1 MDTNRYP
8 TLRTRLAL
16 MLILLAALFAAG
28 ISAALY
34 ANFRAE
40 LRNALRHRLE
50 NITALA
56 GLQQNGNLF
65 QTVQTE
71 GDEAF
76 QQIQKQNL
84 KIRRSDPELRFVY
97 TMRKDA
103 NGIYFVVDGG
113 LPSEDGYSP
122 YGTRYE
128 EPGPALAENFDTM
141 TGTILEPDYYKDE
154 YGEFLSGYTPIF
166 NSEGQRVGVLGV
178 DITANTIRAQERA
191 YLVQLLTIDFIALL
205 LIVVAGYF
213 AAGYL
218 AKPIV
223 QLSDAANRIRNG
235 ELSHQITEIPATREL
250 ADLALDF
257 NSMTANLS
265 ELITNLERRVAERT
279 EDLTRKTEQLRAA
292 SYVARQTAEVQ
303 DLQALLD
310 LVVNLITDQFGYYH
324 AGIFLPNEAGDQVT
338 LMAASSIGGKQ
349 MIQRGHSLKVGTQG
363 IVGYT
368 AAQKQSRIALDV
380 GLDAVFFNNP
390 DLPLTRSEIAL
401 PLIVRDNLLGVLD
414 IQSDKPGAFTIQ
426 DIDVLETLADQVS
439 VAIEKAQLLVSSQEA
454 FSQIEALATV
464 RTREAWAQKLKE
476 RGLVV
481 TYTPLGLR
489 AEKPSASEPNMLTVP
504 ISLRGQRLGAIEIA
518 RKGSTAW
525 SKQDEEVIRDV
536 ATQMGLAID
545 NIRLLEEATQKAK
558 QEQTVG
564 ELAFRFSQALDMD
577 SLLQTA
583 ARELGQL
590 PGVEET
596 SVYIGQPNSEE
607 DLANQPWNQKPTR
620 RNGS

>member
-1 MDTNRYP
+1 MDTSRYP
-8 TLRTRLAL
+8 RLRNRFAFV
-16 MLILLAALFAAG
+16 LILLSALFAAG

-40 LRNALRHRLE
+40 LENALRHRLE
-50 NITALA
+50 NITTLA
-56 GLQQNGNLF
+56 SLQQNGDLF
-65 QTVQTE
+65 QSVQAE
-71 GDEAF
+71 NDEAF
-76 QQIQKQNL
+76 QQIQSQNL

-113 LPSEDGYSP
+113 LPSEEGYSP
-122 YGTRYE
+122 YGMRYE
-128 EPGPALAENFDTM
+128 EPGPALAQNFDTM
-141 TGTILEPDYYKDE
+141 TGATLESDYYKDE
-154 YGEFLSGYTPIF
+154 YGEFLSGYAPIF
-166 NSEGQRVGVLGV
+166 NSQGQRVGVIGV

-191 YLVQLLTIDFIALL
+191 YLVQIITIDFIALL
-205 LIVVAGYF
+205 FIVIAGYF

-223 QLSDAANRIRNG
+223 QLTEAANRIRNG
-235 ELSHQITEIPATREL
+235 ELSHRITEIPATREL

-257 NSMTANLS
+257 NAMTVNLG
-265 ELITNLERRVAERT
+265 ELITDLERRVAERT

-292 SYVARQTAEVQ
+292 SYVARQTAETL
-303 DLQALLD
+303 DLRVLLE
-310 LVVNLITDQFGYYH
+310 LVVNLVTDQFGYYH
-324 AGIFLPNEAGDQVT
+324 AGIFLPNEAGDLVT
-338 LMAASSIGGKQ
+338 LMAASSTGGKQ

-363 IVGYT
+363 VVGYA

-380 GLDAVFFNNP
+380 GTDAVFFNNP

-401 PLIVRDNLLGVLD
+401 PLIVRDTLLGVLD
-414 IQSDKPGAFTIQ
+414 IQSDKPGVFAVQ

-439 VAIEKAQLLVSSQEA
+439 VAIEKAQLLESSQEA
-454 FSQIEALATV
+454 FSQLEALAAT
-464 RTREAWAQKLKE
+464 RTREAWSQKLKE
-476 RGLVV
+476 RDMVV

-489 AEKPSASEPNMLTVP
+489 AEKPSASEPNLLTIP
-504 ISLRGQRLGAIEIA
+504 IALRGQTLGEISIA
-518 RKGSTAW
+518 RKGNAAW

-545 NIRLLEEATQKAK
+545 NIRLLEEATQRAK

-596 SVYIGQPNSEE
+596 SVYIGQADHGDNG
-607 DLANQPWNQKPTR
+607 AKQTWNQKPTR